1 MLKLEDIEIL
11 SVKYRTL
18 DNGAC
23 GVDVE
28 WTTPELKP
36 SGRFGLYSLSRDR
49 YDELCKDDELFNWCK
64 QTIYQNEI
72 QKIDIKAI
80 AQKYGTAFII
90 RCPKCKGHK
99 FKRTYN
105 YQITKCAECGYVAS
119 SLEFVEDV
127 KEK

>member
-1 MLKLEDIEIL
+1 MNNLEDIEIL
-11 SVKYRTL
+11 RVKYRTL

-36 SGRFGLYSLSRDR
+36 SGKFALYSLSRDK

-72 QKIDIKAI
+72 QKVDIKAI
-80 AQKYGTAFII
+80 AQKYGDVFII
-90 RCPKCKGHK
+90 RCPKCNSRNVVYEYATKYMK
-99 FKRTYN
+99 CN
-105 YQITKCAECGYVAS
+105 YCAYQSVDGG
-119 SLEFVEDV
+119 EFVE
-127 KEK
+127 EKME